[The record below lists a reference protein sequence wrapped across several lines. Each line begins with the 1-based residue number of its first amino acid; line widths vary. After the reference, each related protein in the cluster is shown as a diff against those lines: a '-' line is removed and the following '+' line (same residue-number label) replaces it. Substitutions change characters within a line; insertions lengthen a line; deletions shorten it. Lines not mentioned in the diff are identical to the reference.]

1 MKNISLIELKNYFVN
16 NEASS
21 IHQTIDFS
29 KYYFFM
35 KIFFNAQFDYVPE
48 DSEVKKIFNYYNK
61 FIKESTQSPNLE
73 SLQDISKIVNK
84 DLFGTGYYNVIKK
97 NMLEGDK
104 NLVIIECPCSRNI
117 KKFPIFL
124 KTKFLIFPHTDTTD
138 KSYKDFLNNLDD
150 EGVREYSY
158 DYVKNIRDI
167 FQVDNEK
174 QDNIII
180 KLSVFNSFFL
190 PYSISQIKFPELLTT
205 VVYALTKLK
214 KGGYLM
220 LSLTQTNL
228 NPAYEK
234 LFTLLTN
241 HFDTYY
247 HKYDIF
253 KKNLIL
259 GGLLI
264 FKGYKDN
271 IDSSLIRK
279 LKNISM
285 ECLDYNYKIYD
296 YYLYMEK
303 NKEINYKF
311 KDFDIKTPVK
321 KLMIIDDIDINPKE
335 TKSSKLLLDD
345 VEDYFY
351 SQINLLN
358 SYITRN
364 IKEKNGKLTVDIDFF
379 KKLLYLKAVI
389 RIYSLNRLKL
399 SVNKS
404 LFAFINKFNNDII
417 DRLFSYKTSAFN
429 LSHEI
434 NNTIKSKS
442 KYNLTNFVVYTFN
455 NFYTQLQLLADEQE
469 IRKNEMINLKYDK
482 SKNLLYVFE
491 EFKIQLPKYL
501 KTKFNLP
508 GNITSTFCK
517 FWEIYQIFPF
527 LIRDKK
533 KLTLFN
539 FGNNSEEVNYSTR
552 YKLKLSK
559 KKIEYD
565 LYSDSISNK
574 INYIDSIKKYD
585 TYQGLL
591 NIENLLKE
599 VNLDL
604 ITCEEVSESEN
615 LTKIQKIE
623 FGKLM
628 TVLLS
633 SKKGTNC
640 AIRHLLPFQ
649 ENIKNSLN
657 YPGFFV
663 NLLYIYIIHFDKV
676 YLYKPVSTSTVR
688 PEFYVIGK
696 GFKGNLENMEREI
709 LLNVMKY
716 FKKNA
721 CVYTQSSLD
730 SNIIEQIYEF
740 TKKLYDDVYKNIET
754 ETILLSCINEKYP
767 DVQKEI
773 GCEKVFD
780 QKYQK
785 IYQVE
790 KFQDW
795 VNKFKFE

>member
-1 MKNISLIELKNYFVN
+1 MKNIKLMELKNYFVN

-48 DSEVKKIFNYYNK
+48 DLEVKKIFNYYNK
-61 FIKESTQSPNLE
+61 FIEERTQSPNLE
-73 SLQDISKIVNK
+73 SLQNISKIVNK

-104 NLVIIECPCSRNI
+104 NLVIIECPCIRYV
-117 KKFPIFL
+117 KRFPVFF
-124 KTKFLIFPHTDTTD
+124 KTRFLIFPHTDTTD

-190 PYSISQIKFPELLTT
+190 PYSISQIKFPEFLTT
-205 VVYALTKLK
+205 IVYALTKLR

-241 HFDTYY
+241 HFETYY

-253 KKNLIL
+253 KKKLIL

-335 TKSSKLLLDD
+335 TKSSKILLKDI
-345 VEDYFY
+345 EDFFY
-351 SQINLLN
+351 SQINILN
-358 SYITRN
+358 SFISRK
-364 IKEKNGKLTVDIDFF
+364 IKEKNGKFTVDIDFF

-389 RIYSLNRLKL
+389 RVYSLNRLKL

-404 LFAFINKFNNDII
+404 LFAFINEFNNDII
-417 DRLFSYKTSAFN
+417 DRLFSYKTSAFS
-429 LSHEI
+429 LSQEI
-434 NNTIKSKS
+434 NNTIKSKP
-442 KYNLTNFVVYTFN
+442 KYNLTNFVIYTFN
-455 NFYTQLQLLADEQE
+455 NFYSQLQILSDEQE
-469 IRKNEMINLKYDK
+469 IRKNELVQFKYDK
-482 SKNLLYVFE
+482 SRNLLYIFE
-491 EFKIQLPKYL
+491 EFKNQLPKYL
-501 KTKFNLP
+501 KTKFNLSK
-508 GNITSTFCK
+508 NITSTFCK
-517 FWEIYQIFPF
+517 FWEIYKIFPF

-533 KLTLFN
+533 KLISFN
-539 FGNNSEEVNYSTR
+539 FGKNSEEINYCTR

-559 KKIEYD
+559 KNIEYD
-565 LYSDSISNK
+565 LYSDSNSNK
-574 INYIDSIKKYD
+574 INYIDSVKNYD

-591 NIENLLKE
+591 NIENLLKG

-604 ITCEEVSESEN
+604 IICEEVSESEN

-640 AIRHLLPFQ
+640 VIRHLLPFQ

-657 YPGFFV
+657 YSGFFV

-688 PEFYVIGK
+688 PEFYVVGK

-709 LLNVMKY
+709 LLNVIKY
-716 FKKNA
+716 FKRNA
-721 CVYTQSSLD
+721 CVYTLSSLD
-730 SNIIEQIYEF
+730 SNIIDQIYEF

-767 DVQKEI
+767 EVQKEI